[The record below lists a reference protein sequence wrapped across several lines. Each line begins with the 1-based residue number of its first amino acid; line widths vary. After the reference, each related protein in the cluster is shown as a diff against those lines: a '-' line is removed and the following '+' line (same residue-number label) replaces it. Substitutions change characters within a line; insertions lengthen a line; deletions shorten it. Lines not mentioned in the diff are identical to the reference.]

1 MDLQIIQ
8 SKIFEVRGCKVM
20 LDVDLAQ
27 LYCTETSQL
36 KRAVRRNMER
46 FPEDFMFQL
55 TQEEANS
62 LISIGVCQIGTPL
75 YNFSA
80 YTPFAF
86 TEQGVA
92 MLSSVLRNEIAV
104 KVNISIM
111 RAFVAVR
118 QYILSSN
125 IQSKE
130 IEELRERMKE
140 LETQNE
146 KTLKIITNL
155 GEETLGA
162 VNDLSEDVRKEI
174 DNIYIALTELAENK
188 PKVKQRR
195 PIGFITHENKNL

>member
-1 MDLQIIQ
+1 MELQVIQ
-8 SKIFEVRGCKVM
+8 SKIFEIRGCKVM
-20 LDVDLAQ
+20 IDVDLAQ
-27 LYCTETSQL
+27 LYCTETRLL
-36 KRAVRRNMER
+36 KRAVRRNMDR

-55 TQEEANS
+55 TQAEANN
-62 LISIGVCQIGTPL
+62 LIPIGVSQIGTPL

-92 MLSSVLRNEIAV
+92 MLSSVLRNEVAV

-130 IEELRERMKE
+130 IDELRQRIKE
-140 LETQNE
+140 LEIQGE
-146 KTLKIITNL
+146 KTLKIIKNL
-155 GEETLGA
+155 GEEMLGSI
-162 VNDLSEDVRKEI
+162 NDVSEDMRNEI
-174 DNIYIALTELAENK
+174 DSIYLALTELGENK
-188 PKVKQRR
+188 PNNKKRR
-195 PIGFITHENKNL
+195 PIGFINHENEK

>member
-1 MDLQIIQ
+1 MDIQVIQ
-8 SKIFEVRGCKVM
+8 SKIFELRGCKVM

-195 PIGFITHENKNL
+195 PIGFITHENENL